1 MNITIIGASA
11 GVGLA
16 AVQQALG
23 HGHSVTALSRQT
35 ATIPDHSE
43 LTKVDGS
50 ATVINDL
57 KKVMAG
63 ADAVIIAI
71 GTKNKKPNTLFSD
84 TATALV
90 KAGAALDF
98 KGPVLI
104 VTGFGAGESA
114 GFLSFLMKIVIKLFL
129 KHQYINK
136 TVMEEIVTNSSL
148 NWEIVRPGMLTN
160 GPLTQKY
167 NVLPG
172 LYKGIKIGKIS
183 RADVADFLL
192 REAVNPTMLKHYPA
206 LTGG

>member
-16 AVQQALG
+16 TVQQALG
-23 HGHSVTALSRQT
+23 YGHYVIAVSRQT
-35 ATIPDHSE
+35 ANIPDHPRLS
-43 LTKVDGS
+43 KVNGS
-50 ATVINDL
+50 ATSIEDL
-57 KKVMAG
+57 KKVIADS
-63 ADAVIIAI
+63 DAVIIAI

-90 KAGAALDF
+90 KACAALNF

-104 VTGFGAGESA
+104 VTGFGAGKSEA
-114 GFLSFLMKIVIKLFL
+114 FLNIFMKVVIKLFL

-136 TVMEEIVTNSSL
+136 TLMEDIISNSNL
-148 NWEIVRPGMLTN
+148 NWEIVRPGMLTD
-160 GPLTQKY
+160 GPSTGKY
-167 NVLPG
+167 KVLPN

-192 REAVNPTMLKHYPA
+192 REALTPTMLKRCPA
-206 LTGG
+206 LTS